1 MFESIGQRT
10 WLQSRGNF
18 AGGQAYPTNSYSDG
32 YTYSTYPLHSISH
45 LVLLRS
51 FCSHLVGTGMFGV
64 L

>member
-32 YTYSTYPLHSISH
+32 YTYSTYPLHSICR
-45 LVLLRS
+45 LMIVPRS
-51 FCSHLVGTGMFGV
+51 FYRTFSSDTGA
-64 L
+64 